1 MHSALSAAHGTPCSD
16 TRAVGG
22 DAQDLAGTD
31 VAHVGGAHDVEGA
44 GFGRHDP
51 AAGRG
56 RLGGRFLHQ
65 LPQHERADAVGVAE
79 RVERLLVDER
89 HGVAA
94 AHEFHGFA
102 DALAQMVRAL
112 GEVADE
118 FGGDLGVGIGEEGH
132 AQLDEL
138 ATQLV
143 GVDERAVVRERD
155 DDVVDGGEVRLRGL
169 PALGAR
175 GTVAHVAHGEL
186 AGERGK
192 VGIGKD
198 LIDEA
203 EVFAD
208 HHRAAVAHRDA
219 ADSWPRCCSAFR
231 PKYVRRATSRSGAHT
246 PKTPHSSWRVSSEA
260 GGDGGAGCGAR
271 GFLNHSYLSDAVNDP
286 HIMARRHA
294 HGTDSEDV
302 DRFLRRA

>member
-1 MHSALSAAHGTPCSD
+1 
-16 TRAVGG
+16 
-22 DAQDLAGTD
+22 
-31 VAHVGGAHDVEGA
+31 
-44 GFGRHDP
+44 
-51 AAGRG
+51 
-56 RLGGRFLHQ
+56 
-65 LPQHERADAVGVAE
+65 
-79 RVERLLVDER
+79 
-89 HGVAA
+89 
-94 AHEFHGFA
+94 
-102 DALAQMVRAL
+102 MVRAL

-198 LIDEA
+198 LVDEA

-219 ADSWPRCCSAFR
+219 
-231 PKYVRRATSRSGAHT
+231 RRFLAAMLQRLQTEIRETRDVAVGC
-246 PKTPHSSWRVSSEA
+246 PHAKDAALFMEGVVGG